1 MTSFKEQIEKL
12 REGGKP
18 TVASL
23 KFLSDLGSEDR
34 AILHDEWHK
43 LPAKI
48 RLRVVSSL
56 ATIAEDNIDY
66 DFRRVFLNALEDEE
80 AEVRREAI
88 EGLIEDHSTLLMGRL
103 LTILR
108 NDPNENVREA
118 AAIALGRFTYNA
130 QCNKL
135 GIPTEGGRL
144 RDTLLASA
152 RDSSEDEEVVRRVV
166 ESLGY
171 YHKDKE
177 VQELIALQYKKRDEF
192 AESAVLAMGRTM
204 DPEWTPI
211 IMHELNSERPEMR
224 YEAAH
229 AAGEMVLKDAVPRLV
244 DLIDDTDTE
253 VRLMSIWALGQIGG
267 APASR
272 ALTENL
278 QSSDPAVREAAQEA
292 LQEIAFAADPL
303 NVL

>member
-1 MTSFKEQIEKL
+1 MTSFREQIEKL

-34 AILHDEWHK
+34 AVLHDEWPK
-43 LPAKI
+43 LPTNI

-80 AEVRREAI
+80 AEVRCKAI

-108 NDPNENVREA
+108 NDPDESVREA

-135 GIPTEGGRL
+135 GIPTEGSRL

-171 YHKDKE
+171 YHEDKE

-192 AESAVLAMGRTM
+192 SESAVLAMGRTM

-229 AAGEMVLKDAVPRLV
+229 SAGEMVLKEAVPRLV
-244 DLIDDTDTE
+244 DLIDDEDTE

-272 ALTENL
+272 ALAENL
-278 QSSDPAVREAAQEA
+278 QSKDPAIREAAQEA
-292 LQEIAFAADPL
+292 QQEIAFAADPL